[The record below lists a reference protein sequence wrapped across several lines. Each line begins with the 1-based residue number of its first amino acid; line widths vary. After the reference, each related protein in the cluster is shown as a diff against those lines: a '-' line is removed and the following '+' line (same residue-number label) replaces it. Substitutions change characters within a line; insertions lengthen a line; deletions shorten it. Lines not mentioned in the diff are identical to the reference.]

1 VGYSYLAG
9 DRASHATF
17 WNGRGAIDLGTVASS
32 LGALRAQDSS
42 GANGINNAGVVVG
55 YNFAPL
61 ARLSHATMWAN
72 GCIYDLNSMADLRGT
87 GLTLVQ
93 ANAINELGQIVGF
106 GMNENFET
114 RAVLLT
120 PTGSKQRSACT
131 RPAL

>member
-1 VGYSYLAG
+1 L
-9 DRASHATF
+9 H
-17 WNGRGAIDLGTVASS
+17 
-32 LGALRAQDSS
+32 AQDSS
-42 GANGINNAGVVVG
+42 GAYGINNAGVVVG

-61 ARLSHATMWAN
+61 AQLSHATMWAN

-93 ANAINELGQIVGF
+93 ANAINERGQIVGF
-106 GMNENFET
+106 GVNDNFET

-120 PTGSKQRSACT
+120 PTRSQQRLPCT

>member
-1 VGYSYLAG
+1 MRRTFKHPLCACTI
-9 DRASHATF
+9 ATL
-17 WNGRGAIDLGTVASS
+17 LGLVAQSVS
-32 LGALRAQDSS
+32 AATAL
-42 GANGINNAGVVVG
+42 NNAGVVVG

-72 GCIYDLNSMADLRGT
+72 GCICDLNSMADLNGT

-93 ANAINELGQIVGF
+93 ANAINERGQVVSF
-106 GMNENFET
+106 GINENFEA

-120 PTGSKQRSACT
+120 PTGSRQRPACA